1 MGVRTETEGS
11 DLVDPLADYSSL
23 SLFPRTFSSLST
35 SSSSS
40 IDLRK
45 PNSPILNSILTHLK
59 AKVLSS
65 PDKMLKQA
73 KPILEDSL
81 NFLKTDKTEAI
92 AENEKVPRERRPA
105 LGLKR
110 AKFSAKPMP
119 SQPDASLE
127 FSIDVDK
134 LSDPEELFSA
144 FERMENAKKEV
155 QRLRGEPLFDL
166 DQNRASL
173 ARRPRRPSLLGR
185 SSTYTHRPYSSKSMA
200 DVDETL
206 LPSQET
212 IYDEILSPTRDD
224 VLPHANVV
232 NHSPSVILSDSK
244 SRTTSKVSEFDELLS
259 SNYEGLDEDEVENLL
274 RDKLQIKPVEIGKA
288 ALPNWRVQLRE
299 SMTSSLALPKVN
311 NMVSHRSAAR
321 KAVRSSD
328 KVSPAK
334 SQSPL
339 ASISLLNRHIA
350 KRTPSKDPFSPIH
363 INSSP
368 AEATIPAREPENR
381 ADQAGESDEIDARK
395 NSCAF
400 STSPA
405 HGEEN
410 IAVSIQDSFVS
421 MEKDVDTSS
430 EPNEKEDLI
439 GQLDQIGNKKDLCEF
454 GRSPVHEEESVAV
467 SGQDSLALASKNV
480 VPTNE
485 PEKQDD
491 EQDVPA
497 AELPVRQ
504 LLFEGLDMEEPTS
517 GGGEGVHLGE
527 LVEKGGTCEP
537 STRENCSVEEL
548 NVSVEELNV
557 SVEEP
562 TTERV
567 ASSKRKSKE
576 LGISTAPS
584 EAGVFEEGMQAEKSQ
599 SDALVSSEG
608 RSKKRKV
615 QGAQPRRS
623 KRDLQQRRT
632 SLYCAGTKWE
642 AGVRRSTRIKMRPL
656 QYWKGE
662 RFLYGRVHESLVTVI
677 GVKYAS
683 PSKDTEEAGVKVK
696 SFVSDKYKD
705 MVEFASLH

>member
-1 MGVRTETEGS
+1 
-11 DLVDPLADYSSL
+11 
-23 SLFPRTFSSLST
+23 
-35 SSSSS
+35 
-40 IDLRK
+40 
-45 PNSPILNSILTHLK
+45 
-59 AKVLSS
+59 
-65 PDKMLKQA
+65 ML
-73 KPILEDSL
+73 I
-81 NFLKTDKTEAI
+81 
-92 AENEKVPRERRPA
+92 
-105 LGLKR
+105 
-110 AKFSAKPMP
+110 
-119 SQPDASLE
+119 
-127 FSIDVDK
+127 
-134 LSDPEELFSA
+134 
-144 FERMENAKKEV
+144 
-155 QRLRGEPLFDL
+155 
-166 DQNRASL
+166 
-173 ARRPRRPSLLGR
+173 
-185 SSTYTHRPYSSKSMA
+185 
-200 DVDETL
+200 
-206 LPSQET
+206 
-212 IYDEILSPTRDD
+212 
-224 VLPHANVV
+224 
-232 NHSPSVILSDSK
+232 DSK

-350 KRTPSKDPFSPIH
+350 KHTPSKDPFSPIH

-430 EPNEKEDLI
+430 EPNEKEDMI

-491 EQDVPA
+491 E
-497 AELPVRQ
+497 VR
-504 LLFEGLDMEEPTS
+504 F
-517 GGGEGVHLGE
+517 
-527 LVEKGGTCEP
+527 
-537 STRENCSVEEL
+537 
-548 NVSVEELNV
+548 
-557 SVEEP
+557 
-562 TTERV
+562 
-567 ASSKRKSKE
+567 
-576 LGISTAPS
+576 
-584 EAGVFEEGMQAEKSQ
+584 
-599 SDALVSSEG
+599 
-608 RSKKRKV
+608 
-615 QGAQPRRS
+615 
-623 KRDLQQRRT
+623 
-632 SLYCAGTKWE
+632 KWKLMI
-642 AGVRRSTRIKMRPL
+642 R
-656 QYWKGE
+656 
-662 RFLYGRVHESLVTVI
+662 
-677 GVKYAS
+677 
-683 PSKDTEEAGVKVK
+683 
-696 SFVSDKYKD
+696 
-705 MVEFASLH
+705 